1 MKESDIMKNFRYN
14 NKIILLF
21 LTLCLYVY
29 TVVDSGAQQVADT
42 AFVFQVIRPAHK
54 QGEGPVIYID

>member
-14 NKIILLF
+14 NKTILLF

-29 TVVDSGAQQVADT
+29 TVVDSGAQQVPDT
-42 AFVFQVIRPAHK
+42 AFVFQIIRPAHNK
-54 QGEGPVIYID
+54 EKVL